1 MNLLEIKSLSVSISG
16 KPICHDLNMT
26 MQRGECWGMLGGNG
40 AGKTTLLHTIAG
52 LRHADR
58 GEIYFADKLLEQWS
72 RKLISQKLGLLL
84 QDSNDIFPST
94 VLETVM
100 IGRHP
105 HLKFWEVESKNDFD
119 IAQQALIDVALEG
132 LQDRQVNTLSG
143 GERRRLAIATLLVQ
157 DPELFLLDEP
167 TNHLDMRYQITLLE
181 MLLKKANVQDKDKNG
196 CLCMVLHDA
205 NLARRYCSHIML
217 MIAPDTI
224 VTGKVDDVLTEENLA
239 RLYRFPIKAIDT
251 DSGRIFLP
259 GTL

>member
-1 MNLLEIKSLSVSISG
+1 MTLLVTKSLAVSIAG
-16 KPICHDLNMT
+16 KVICENLNVT
-26 MQRGECWGMLGGNG
+26 MQRGDCWGILGGNG
-40 AGKTTLLHTIAG
+40 AGKTTLLHTFAG
-52 LRHADR
+52 LRNVDQ
-58 GEIYFADKLLEQWS
+58 GEIYFADKLLDQWS
-72 RKLISQKLGLLL
+72 RKLMSQKLGLLL

-105 HLKFWEVESKNDFD
+105 HLKFWEVESKHDFD
-119 IAQQALIDVALEG
+119 IARQALGDVALED

-181 MLLKKANVQDKDKNG
+181 MLLKKSTVQNG

-205 NLARRYCSHIML
+205 NLAKRFCSHIML
-217 MIAPDTI
+217 MINPDEI
-224 VTGKVDDVLTEENLA
+224 ISGKVDDVLTEENLA
-239 RLYRFPIKAIDT
+239 RLYRFPIKTIES